1 MIVKYVE
8 KFEGGNVDQSVD
20 NLLHYVDLL
29 RDQYVIMFVFLASYV
44 IMFVFLASMSTRVL

>member
-29 RDQYVIMFVFLASYV
+29 RDQYVIMFVFLAS
-44 IMFVFLASMSTRVL
+44 MSTRVL